1 MINLRFSLVIS
12 KNWSLR
18 TQKIKAKGRGIKNIA
33 KNEWKDKITQPRV
46 SVTQNLIYK
55 KRKGTKITSLP
66 SIDPIISLPC

>member
-1 MINLRFSLVIS
+1 MGNKGKKDSEQ
-12 KNWSLR
+12 KNEK
-18 TQKIKAKGRGIKNIA
+18 QKDKKKRRGIKNIA